1 MLFYLIFS
9 LNTFQMLNPFLV
21 SSLKIPF
28 FLPPTPASQ
37 PTHSLFL
44 ALAFPFTGAQNLHRT
59 KDLLPVMTNQAFLY
73 YIFS

>member
-1 MLFYLIFS
+1 
-9 LNTFQMLNPFLV
+9 MLNPFLV

-44 ALAFPFTGAQNLHRT
+44 ALAFPYTGAQNLHRT
-59 KDLLPVMTNQAFLY
+59 KDSPPSDDQPGHPPLHIYLEQ
-73 YIFS
+73 